1 MAKRISQ
8 LATATA
14 LQADDVLAVVQSG
27 TTKKASVSA
36 LKTDIGLTAHLAD
49 ADIHNE
55 LDDTSTAADKL
66 WSASK
71 ITAQLALKS
80 DATHTHDLAGATVI
94 NQLPYNKGG
103 TGLSSISAKKLV
115 GAQSANNIIEVGM
128 GTGIDMSG
136 GNLIQV
142 PDSAVQQVKIGKNG
156 SLVSTR
162 WRLNFIEG
170 TNIGLTI
177 ADDPT
182 NNETDITV
190 NLSHP
195 LTTNGDLLTRAGG
208 VLSRLGVGSDGQVLT
223 VASGAPA
230 WGAAS
235 SGKLDLL
242 ADTGTIAPG
251 TTGILYNTSAHFLN
265 TYTSLILK
273 VLDLRPT
280 DDARNLHLV
289 GYTDGGT
296 TPLGGA
302 NYDYVNGGRNS
313 ADASKT
319 LSAAGQSQ
327 IILHTSDTIG
337 SATNEGLTGTI
348 ESFGLWSAQHKT
360 IHWQTSHK
368 GTSTVLQAQTGSG
381 CILTTTAINAMRLL
395 FSSSSTMA
403 AGRVWLFGLRA
414 A

>member
-8 LATATA
+8 LTTAGT
-14 LQADDVLAVVQSG
+14 LQADDVLSVVQSG
-27 TTKKASVSA
+27 TTKKVPVSA
-36 LKTDIGLTAHLAD
+36 LKADIGLTAHLAD

-55 LDDTSTAADKL
+55 LDDTSSAADKL

-80 DATHTHDLAGATVI
+80 DTTHVHNNGDGLTGSV
-94 NQLPYNKGG
+94 PYNKGG
-103 TGLSSISAKKLV
+103 TGLSTISAKKLI
-115 GAQSANNIIEVGM
+115 GAQSANTIIEVGM
-128 GTGIDMSG
+128 GTGLDMSG
-136 GNLIQV
+136 GNVIV
-142 PDSAVQQVKIGKNG
+142 TPDTTVQQVKVGKNG

-177 ADDPT
+177 ADDAG

-195 LTTNGDLLTRAGG
+195 LTTNGDLLTRAAG
-208 VLSRLGVGSDGQVLT
+208 VLDRLGIGSDGQVLT
-223 VASGAPA
+223 VASGAPT
-230 WGAAS
+230 WAS
-235 SGKLDLL
+235 ASAGKLDLL
-242 ADTGTIAPG
+242 ADTGAIAPG
-251 TTGILYNTSAHFLN
+251 TTGITYNTSAHFLN
-265 TYTSLILK
+265 TYSSLILK
-273 VLDLRPT
+273 VLDLQPT
-280 DDARNLHLV
+280 TDARNLHLV

-296 TPLGGA
+296 TPLGS
-302 NYDYVNGGRNS
+302 YDYVNNGRNS

-319 LSAAGQSQ
+319 LSAAAASQ

-337 SATNEGLTGTI
+337 NATNEGLTGTI
-348 ESFGLWSAQHKT
+348 EAFGLWSAQHKT

-368 GTSTVLQAQTGSG
+368 NTSTVLQAQTGSA
-381 CILTTTAINAMRLL
+381 CILTTTAVNALRLL

-403 AGRVWLFGLRA
+403 GGRVWLYGLRA

>member
-8 LATATA
+8 LTTAGT
-14 LQADDVLAVVQSG
+14 LQADDVLSVVQSG
-27 TTKKASVSA
+27 TTKKVAISA
-36 LKTDIGLTAHLAD
+36 LKTDLGVTAHLAD
-49 ADIHNE
+49 ADIHTE

-80 DATHTHDLAGATVI
+80 DTTHTHNNGDGLTGAV
-94 NQLPYNKGG
+94 PYNKGG
-103 TGLSSISAKKLV
+103 TGLSTISAKKLV
-115 GAQSANNIIEVGM
+115 GAQSANTIIEVGM
-128 GTGIDMSG
+128 GTGLDMSG
-136 GNLIQV
+136 GNLIV
-142 PDSAVQQVKIGKNG
+142 TPDTTVQQVKVGKNG

-195 LTTNGDLLTRAGG
+195 LTTNGDLLTRAAG
-208 VLSRLGVGSDGQVLT
+208 VLSRLGIGSDGQVLT
-223 VASGAPA
+223 VASGAPT
-230 WGAAS
+230 WAS
-235 SGKLDLL
+235 ASASKLDLL

-273 VLDLRPT
+273 VLDLKPT

-296 TPLGGA
+296 TPLGS
-302 NYDYVNGGRNS
+302 YDYVNNGRNS
-313 ADASKT
+313 ADATKT
-319 LSAAGQSQ
+319 LSAAAASQ

-337 SATNEGLTGTI
+337 NQTNEGLTGTI
-348 ESFGLWSAQHKT
+348 EAFGLWSAQHKT

-368 GTSTVLQAQTGSG
+368 NTSTVLQSQNGSA
-381 CILTTTAINAMRLL
+381 CILTTTAVNALRLL

-403 AGRVWLFGLRA
+403 GGRVWLYGLRA

>member
-8 LATATA
+8 LTTAGT
-14 LQADDVLAVVQSG
+14 LQADDVLSVVQSG
-27 TTKKASVSA
+27 TTKKVAISA
-36 LKTDIGLTAHLAD
+36 LKTDLGVTAHLAN

-55 LDDTSTAADKL
+55 LDDTSSAADKL

-80 DATHTHDLAGATVI
+80 DTTHTHDLAGATVI

-103 TGLSSISAKKLV
+103 TGLSTISAKKLI
-115 GAQSANNIIEVGM
+115 GAQSANTIIEVGM
-128 GTGIDMSG
+128 GTGLDMSG
-136 GNLIQV
+136 GNVIV
-142 PDSAVQQVKIGKNG
+142 TPDTTVQQVKVGKNG

-177 ADDPT
+177 ADDAG

-195 LTTNGDLLTRAGG
+195 LTTNGDILIRAAGA
-208 VLSRLGVGSDGQVLT
+208 LDRLGIGSDGQVLT
-223 VASGAPA
+223 VASGAPT
-230 WGAAS
+230 WAS
-235 SGKLDLL
+235 ASAGKLDLL

-251 TTGILYNTSAHFLN
+251 TTGITYNTSAHFLN
-265 TYTSLILK
+265 TYSSLILK
-273 VLDLRPT
+273 VLDLQPT
-280 DDARNLHLV
+280 TDARNLHLV

-296 TPLGGA
+296 TPLGS
-302 NYDYVNGGRNS
+302 YDYVNNGRNS

-319 LSAAGQSQ
+319 LSAAAASQ

-337 SATNEGLTGTI
+337 NQTNEGLTGTI
-348 ESFGLWSAQHKT
+348 EAFGLWSAQHKT

-368 GTSTVLQAQTGSG
+368 NTSTVLQSQNGSA
-381 CILTTTAINAMRLL
+381 CILTTTAVNALRLL

-403 AGRVWLFGLRA
+403 GGRVWLYGLRA